1 MLIRN
6 RMARTI
12 SPAETR
18 IISIRVFNISP
29 PEKLVVF
36 TAALSS

>member
-12 SPAETR
+12 SPAMTQ
-18 IISIRVFNISP
+18 ISIAMPNISP
-29 PEKLVVF
+29 PKNR
-36 TAALSS
+36 S